1 MDGGLQCQPDT
12 TAITAGPMIDGG
24 REGGDGEKEIER
36 EASITPLNLSLRGKR
51 VKERN
56 KEERFWSGLSC

>member
-12 TAITAGPMIDGG
+12 TAITAGPMIDRG

-36 EASITPLNLSLRGKR
+36 EASITPLNLTVTPGGEAGEQSVGN
-51 VKERN
+51 E
-56 KEERFWSGLSC
+56 